1 MIRKMKKEDLDSI
14 MQIWLHGNLIAH
26 PFIDPQFWYANYDF
40 VSQQILRADVF
51 VNQKDQEILGFIGL
65 VSDYIAGIF
74 VDPQVQSQGIGQALL
89 NHVKQNHASLT
100 LNVYAQNK
108 RAYQFYRKQGFDIV
122 DEKIDV
128 QTNALDYTMQWKS

>member
-1 MIRKMKKEDLDSI
+1 MIRKMKKDDLDSI

-26 PFIDPQFWYANYDF
+26 PFIDPQFWYENYDF
-40 VSQQILRADVF
+40 VSQQILRAEVF
-51 VNQKDQEILGFIGL
+51 VNQKDQEILSFIGL

-108 RAYQFYRKQGFDIV
+108 RAYQFYRKQGFVIV

>member
-14 MQIWLHGNLIAH
+14 MQLWLHGNLIAH
-26 PFIDPQFWYANYDF
+26 PFVDPQFWHENYDF
-40 VSQQILRADVF
+40 VSQQILQAEVF
-51 VNQKDQEILGFIGL
+51 VYLKDQNILGFIGL

-89 NHVKQNHASLT
+89 NHVKQNHASLI

-108 RAYQFYRKQGFDIV
+108 RAYQFYCQQGFVIV
-122 DEKIDV
+122 DEKIDNT
-128 QTNALDYTMQWKS
+128 TNALDYTMQWKS